1 MDHMHFL
8 LKMTDS
14 VGTEKIRVFHSFVE
28 AKQGF
33 INAFTEWA
41 PEDVALVKERFF
53 DSESTVSVDS
63 SEDVVLEGGFNFTY
77 DFRVERDDNAQIL
90 EFFMCST
97 PNGGCGC
104 GCGSSYEIEAQIK
117 CVE

>member
-1 MDHMHFL
+1 MHFI

-14 VGTEKIRVFHSFVE
+14 VGTEIIRVFHSFVE

-33 INAFTEWA
+33 IEEFSECM
-41 PEDVALVKERFF
+41 PEDADLVKERFF
-53 DSESTVSVDS
+53 GSEPSVCVDS
-63 SEDVVLEGGFNFTY
+63 TENIVIDGDFSFTY
-77 DFRVERDDNAQIL
+77 DFRVKRDDATQTF

-104 GCGSSYEIEAQIK
+104 GCGSSYEIEAQILH
-117 CVE
+117 VL